1 MTTDKERA
9 FLYDLYV
16 SSDWSERIAELMD
29 AHITLPA
36 EGRALYVGSGT
47 GDHALAIA
55 ARATAELEITGIDPE
70 TERTAL
76 ARAKQIAA
84 HTEAAVEFR
93 TAQPVTLPFDDASFD
108 FVIGD
113 FTFAPAYEL
122 PELVAELVRVAR
134 PGARVAFV
142 AVSASSFGE
151 FFSLYWEALANTADG
166 AHAAHVERLVDE
178 LPTAA
183 QLETAA
189 AREGIDAPESWT
201 AREEFEFASG
211 AEFLSAPLVAHFLLP
226 DWLSVMSDDTAS
238 HEEARTHI
246 ARLIDEDHDPDV
258 PWAFSIKATLVAGVR
273 AGADD

>member
-16 SSDWSERIAELMD
+16 SSDWSERIAELID
-29 AHITLPA
+29 AHISLPA
-36 EGRALYVGSGT
+36 EGRVLYVGSGT

-55 ARATAELEITGIDPE
+55 ARANSEVEITGIDADA
-70 TERTAL
+70 ERTVL
-76 ARAKQIAA
+76 AQAKQTAA
-84 HTEAAVEFR
+84 HTEAAVGFR
-93 TAQPVTLPFDDASFD
+93 TAQPATLPFDDASFD
-108 FVIGD
+108 LVIGD

-134 PGARVAFV
+134 PGAPVAFA
-142 AVSASSFGE
+142 AVTASSFGE
-151 FFSLYWEALANTADG
+151 FFSLYWEALANTSDGTHADSV
-166 AHAAHVERLVDE
+166 ARLIDE

-189 AREGIDAPESWT
+189 VREGIDSPESWT
-201 AREEFEFASG
+201 AREEFEFANG
-211 AEFLSAPLVAHFLLP
+211 AEFLSAPLVEHFLLP

-238 HEEARTHI
+238 HEEARAHI

-258 PWAFSIKATLVAGVR
+258 PWAFSIKATLVAGER